1 MKGMKKA
8 VSFFMALSLI
18 SALSLSAAAAEGDG
32 PGGPG
37 GPSDPVISQSG
48 TLDTWLDANGNE
60 VAEGTG
66 TKYTTNLLT
75 DKNIGSWTG
84 VQAFKYRSAISML
97 NGSVD
102 KTNSVYAL
110 AGKSLSDTEAD
121 GLHMTT
127 TTPGYS
133 ALIVRD
139 SDYTLKNSSIHMNT
153 ASDGKDV
160 NDFAGYGAA
169 VAAYGD
175 STVTIEDSEISTT
188 GVAKAATFADA
199 GADLIVKNSKLGVN
213 GGNIYKEY
221 KSTANQAYMI
231 NPPWVLGI
239 SGSARTT
246 NVMGEGTT
254 GTYVDTDIYAKDWGA
269 VSIDTGSNMKLTLV
283 NSDVTVDGSG
293 YGAYA
298 IGEGTEEYFL
308 GIDFDVQT
316 YATILTGADV
326 TLASYTGGDKIDV
339 TKITDG
345 SKVATVASEKVA
357 DGTVVPSTVT
367 SDNFGFMFHHNA
379 PTGTNNLS
387 LEEGTTVE
395 TGNATFLVKKVNNNI
410 HVDGAEIS
418 SKDGVLLQMID
429 NDDDMVGAYNDET
442 FGMPTFNYTFS
453 EKDGWSSTWGTEV
466 KDSGW
471 VTNADFTDVD
481 LNGDVYNGTGYTA
494 NGAQTLNLS
503 LGKNAALTGAIAST
517 EIQHKDKTFTYY
529 DESKGYDAAT
539 AAAAA
544 DKLGHV
550 INQVHYNGEND
561 VNVEL
566 TDNAVWT
573 VDGTSL
579 VTKLTIGADASIVYD
594 KAYDADGKE
603 ITLEAGK
610 TYENVT
616 VEGTAENIDNPDDNN
631 NNKPDDDSQKPN
643 DNQKPD
649 DNQKPAVPNND
660 GNGKPNAGDSNTG
673 NKPDTGNG
681 SGSGNTSTTVAKTGD
696 PFALSSTVLAL
707 VAAAG
712 GVTAVGLFSRKRRLN

>member
-1 MKGMKKA
+1 
-8 VSFFMALSLI
+8 MALSLI

-308 GIDFDVQT
+308 GTDFDVQT

>member
-1 MKGMKKA
+1 
-8 VSFFMALSLI
+8 MALSLI
-18 SALSLSAAAAEGDG
+18 SALSLSAVAAENDG
-32 PGGPG
+32 PGGP
-37 GPSDPVISQSG
+37 SAPVISQSG
-48 TLDTWLDANGNE
+48 TLDTWLDAEGNE
-60 VAEGTG
+60 VSEGTG

-110 AGKSLSDTEAD
+110 AGKSLSDTQAD
-121 GLHMTT
+121 GLTMTT

-133 ALIVRD
+133 ALIARD
-139 SDYTLKNSSIHMNT
+139 SDYTLKNANIHMNT

-175 STVTIEDSEISTT
+175 STVTIEDSTINTT
-188 GVAKAATFADA
+188 GVAKAATFADD

-269 VSIDTGSNMKLTLV
+269 VSIDTGSNMKLTLI

-298 IGEGTEEYFL
+298 IGDGTEEYFL
-308 GIDFDVQT
+308 GTDFDVQT
-316 YATILTGADV
+316 YAAILTGADV
-326 TLASYTGGDKIDV
+326 TLASYTGGESVDI

-345 SKVATVASEKVA
+345 SKVATVSSKEVA
-357 DGTVVPSTVT
+357 DGTVVPSTVK

-379 PTGTNNLS
+379 PTGTNNLY

-395 TGNATFLVKKVNNNI
+395 TGNAAFLVKKVNNNI
-410 HVDGAEIS
+410 HVDGAKIS
-418 SKDGVLLQMID
+418 SEDGVLLQMID
-429 NDDDMVGAYNDET
+429 NDDDMVGAYMDET

-471 VTNADFTDVD
+471 VTNADFTDID
-481 LNGDVYNGTGYTA
+481 LDGDVYNGTGYTA

-503 LGKNAALTGAIAST
+503 LGKDASLTGAIAST
-517 EIQHKDKTFTYY
+517 EIQHKDKSFTYY

-579 VTKLTIGADASIVYD
+579 VTKLTIGADASVVYD
-594 KAYDADGKE
+594 KAYNADGNE

-610 TYENVT
+610 TYEHVT
-616 VEGTAENIDNPDDNN
+616 VEGTAKDIEDPDGNTGSGNQDNDNTPN
-631 NNKPDDDSQKPN
+631 DEDQKPTI
-643 DNQKPD
+643 PD
-649 DNQKPAVPNND
+649 ADGND
-660 GNGKPNAGDSNTG
+660 GDGEPNAGNTNTG
-673 NKPDTGNG
+673 NKPDTENG
-681 SGSGNTSTTVAKTGD
+681 SGSETTTTTVAKTND
-696 PFALSSTVLAL
+696 PFAISTTVIAL
-707 VAAAG
+707 AAAAVG
-712 GVTAVGLFSRKRRLN
+712 ITAVGLFSRKRRLN